1 MKKLVLASLC
11 LAVGLARVPAMAAD
25 SAADATASAAN
36 RFWAEAEYL
45 RWTVK
50 GDKLPALVTTS
61 PPGTPPAQRGV
72 LGFPGTAVLFGD
84 STVNDG
90 WRSGGRAEA
99 GFWFDDRRTSGIET
113 SFFQLGDAATNFRA
127 SSDGNSILARQFL
140 DATTTRQDALLIA
153 SPGLLSGQITANET
167 SHFLGA
173 GLLYRREICACRV
186 VDRISGFLGYRF
198 LRATDRLGSRRPTIS
213 TVSISVWL
221 ANGTAATGDLNG
233 SPEWHWERISATLES
248 RASRRSTA
256 CPQRAAS
263 WRCRP
268 TLVMFV
274 RTTLPWCRTC
284 QPRLATRSRPA
295 CESTRVT
302 ASCTGP
308 TSSGP
313 GGSSIRPSTQP
324 SCPQGRSP
332 DRAVRNPSSIA
343 QTCGPTASISDW
355 CSIFE
360 CLWKPVAPSMPL
372 ADFSPNCLSSADQ
385 RPERLPGDRQ
395 PTVHSTLAD
404 GSQFVGDLHSG
415 PGVNPKKATSVAAS
429 ISSGKA
435 WLPPPQEGRSHRLL
449 RSCEFWPL
457 AGAGTIPASSAR

>member
-1 MKKLVLASLC
+1 LVAILLTDDRLGAVMKKLLLASLC

-127 SSDGNSILARQFL
+127 SSDGNSILARPFL

-186 VDRISGFLGYRF
+186 VDRISGLLGYRF
-198 LRATDRLGSRRPTIS
+198 LRATDRLSIS
-213 TVSISVWL
+213 TEQVSVNFPAFTI
-221 ANGTAATGDLNG
+221 AATDRFETTNNFHGLDLG
-233 SPEWHWERISATLES
+233 LAGEWHRGHWRLEWLTRQALGANLSAARIKGVSTIDGMSSAGGLL
-248 RASRRSTA
+248 AL
-256 CPQRAAS
+256 
-263 WRCRP
+263 P
-268 TLVMFV
+268 TNIGHV
-274 RTTLPWCRTC
+274 RETHF
-284 QPRLATRSRPA
+284 A
-295 CESTRVT
+295 VV
-302 ASCTGP
+302 
-308 TSSGP
+308 
-313 GGSSIRPSTQP
+313 
-324 SCPQGRSP
+324 P
-332 DRAVRNPSSIA
+332 DVSAKIGY
-343 QTCGPTASISDW
+343 Q
-355 CSIFE
+355 
-360 CLWKPVAPSMPL
+360 VAPSMRIHAGYSFL
-372 ADFSPNCLSSADQ
+372 YWTNVI
-385 RPERLPGDRQ
+385 RPGGVIDTSVNPTQLPPG
-395 PTVHSTLAD
+395 TLA
-404 GSQFVGDLHSG
+404 G
-415 PGVNPKKATSVAAS
+415 PGR
-429 ISSGKA
+429 
-435 WLPPPQEGRSHRLL
+435 PQPQFNRSDLWAHGINLGL
-449 RSCEFWPL
+449 VFNF
-457 AGAGTIPASSAR
+457 